1 MLPAARSFSGAN
13 GAPPTAARVLVRATF
28 LYAIVAVLG
37 ALAWRYLPRTHL
49 ISGDSLDALFG
60 NATETV
66 RGSGK
71 KGVILEPTDQGT
83 LAVTVILAM
92 LGAALLALPVA
103 WIYTLTRARRGYQQ
117 SIVQLLL
124 VLPTVIAGVIVLVKY
139 SLTLAFGLGGVVAA
153 VRFRN
158 SLDDSKDAVYVF
170 LVIGL
175 GIAAAVDLPVAM
187 VISVMFNT
195 LVVILWA
202 TDFGRTPIAL
212 EGKVAERRLERAR
225 DLARTGTF
233 VAHIDREVFQNMSA
247 EQLEGVAKRAWNR
260 AREHDPDGRIRRRDD
275 AVQSGKRLRL
285 HTRDAERTRP
295 AVEARLEDS
304 TKRWKLSNVATE
316 GDGTMVIEYVLQTK
330 KRTTA
335 DELLAL
341 VRATGGPELVA
352 AELEEMELHG
362 ELND

>member
-1 MLPAARSFSGAN
+1 MPNAAN
-13 GAPPTAARVLVRATF
+13 GSSPTAIRVLTRVAI
-28 LYAIVAVLG
+28 LYAIVGVMG
-37 ALAWRYLPRTHL
+37 AFAWRYLPRTHL
-49 ISGDSLDALFG
+49 ISTDSLDALFG
-60 NATETV
+60 SAVETV
-66 RGSGK
+66 RGGK
-71 KGVILEPTDQGT
+71 KGVIVEPTDQGT

-103 WIYTLTRARRGYQQ
+103 WVYTLTRAKRGYQQ
-117 SIVQLLL
+117 SIVQMLL

-187 VISVMFNT
+187 VISVMFNA
-195 LVVILWA
+195 LVVILWMS
-202 TDFGRTPIAL
+202 DFGRTPVAL
-212 EGKVAERRLERAR
+212 DGRLAERRLERAR
-225 DLARTGTF
+225 EMARTGTF
-233 VAHIDREVFQNMSA
+233 VARIDDEVLRNMTS
-247 EQLEGVAKRAWNR
+247 EQLEGVASRAWRR
-260 AREHDPDGRIRRRDD
+260 AREHDPEGRIKRRDEEIPVE
-275 AVQSGKRLRL
+275 ARLRL
-285 HTRDAERTRP
+285 RTRNSDGTRA

-304 TKRWKLSNVATE
+304 TKRWKLGSITTE
-316 GDGTMVIEYVLQTK
+316 EDGTSVLVYVVQTK

-341 VRATGGPELVA
+341 VRASGGPELVD
-352 AELEEMELHG
+352 AELQH
-362 ELND
+362 